1 MDKKKVLIGTLC
13 TLILIMAVGYALL
26 AQQLRITGTTSIASN
41 WQIEITNIEEMDKS
55 VGSTTK
61 NTSYT
66 ATTADFSVGFTSP
79 GDYAVYK
86 VEVTNKGTLAAK
98 VDKIT
103 TIIGSN
109 AAINYELSGL
119 TEGQKIEANNGKAYL
134 TVTVSYD
141 LNVTSHPT
149 NTSNDLTVTIDCVQ
163 WTPSDEVV
171 TPLGIGDKVTLK
183 NGDTYIIL
191 NNDENGDYITLM
203 KEYTLLEDQVF
214 DSNTEYGYTGSFIE
228 HYLNNT
234 FLPTLTGN
242 SNITWDSSSSVRLIA
257 WEEFEALAA
266 SEKGRNYLTGGNSGY
281 WWATR
286 QYGLRALVY
295 PDGTIH
301 DDNSGYANGVR
312 PVIVTLKTNIQ

>member
-1 MDKKKVLIGTLC
+1 MDKKKILIGTLVA
-13 TLILIMAVGYALL
+13 LILVMAVGYALL
-26 AQQLRITGTTSIASN
+26 AQQLKITGTTSITSN
-41 WQIEITNIEEMDKS
+41 WQIEITNIEEIDKS

-66 ATTADFSVGFTSP
+66 ATTANFSVGFTSP
-79 GDYAVYK
+79 GDYAIYK
-86 VEVTNKGTLAAK
+86 VEVTNKGTLDAK
-98 VDKIT
+98 VDKIN

-119 TEGQKIEANNGKAYL
+119 TEGQKIEAGNGKAYL

-141 LNVTSHPT
+141 SNVTTQPE
-149 NTSNDLTVTIDCVQ
+149 NISNDLTVTIDCVQ
-163 WTPSDEVV
+163 WTNSDTPSSSMN
-171 TPLGIGDKVTLK
+171 IGDKVTLK
-183 NGDTYIIL
+183 NGDTYIVL
-191 NNDENGDYITLM
+191 NNDENSNYITLM
-203 KEYTLLEDQVF
+203 KEFTLADDQIF

-234 FLPTLTGN
+234 FLPTLTSN
-242 SNITWDSSSSVRLIA
+242 SDITWDSNSSVRLIA

-266 SEKGRNYLTGGNSGY
+266 SEKGRNYLSGGNSGY

-286 QYGLRALVY
+286 MYGLRALVY